1 MADFLESNLFRPT
14 APREPFFKK
23 PRRKKIKV
31 DEDTDAFDQEPPKD
45 SRPFAAI
52 GVASLAASQIL
63 DTHATKQ
70 KKVMVTNGLVRIP
83 GPPVTPTRRR
93 RNIPTNAS
101 QSGPSPSTKE
111 TRSPQ
116 RVALG
121 RSRSFRAKKGH
132 DYENVSLRRNSIVG
146 LQVLKILAEREAST
160 SGEGEVSSVCQVL
173 EQFNKMN
180 LVQDK
185 TKQTVSE
192 ENKRKVEASKTNQDN
207 TVSQTKSAP
216 AKDKNSDKDHEL
228 AQTSESSGEKPVT
241 AEGLPQ
247 KTEDA
252 CKKCANNKTS
262 PDTTQNGGE
271 DSDLQPCKKHRKDK
285 RKKLLRLL
293 RLLLGLSWK
302 RKPRKEDKQFLI
314 TEEVTQEEDSSRGT
328 VLKKP
333 KLSKKVSFRTK
344 HCIDDQAAGSR
355 GEPAFLVSK
364 KRRPRKKTM
373 RRASR
378 RMKKSLGRGCRYIG
392 HGLANMTSMIPEAS
406 YVGPITPYRDFDDD
420 YITGDY
426 I

>member
-31 DEDTDAFDQEPPKD
+31 DEDADAFDQEPPKD
-45 SRPFAAI
+45 SRPFTDI

-63 DTHATKQ
+63 DNHATKQ

-83 GPPVTPTRRR
+83 GPPVTLTRSRR

-101 QSGPSPSTKE
+101 QSGLSPSAKD

-116 RVALG
+116 RVTVG

-146 LQVLKILAEREAST
+146 LQVLKILAERESGAG
-160 SGEGEVSSVCQVL
+160 GEGEVSSVCQVL

-192 ENKRKVEASKTNQDN
+192 ENIRKVEPSKTSQDN
-207 TVSQTKSAP
+207 NVSQSKAVPVT
-216 AKDKNSDKDHEL
+216 DKNSERDRGPSQPLEPSGGKPL
-228 AQTSESSGEKPVT
+228 APEESLHKM
-241 AEGLPQ
+241 Q
-247 KTEDA
+247 DA

-262 PDTTQNGGE
+262 PETTQNGGE
-271 DSDLQPCKKHRKDK
+271 DSDLHPCKKHRQDK

-293 RLLLGLSWK
+293 RLLLGLNWK
-302 RKPRKEDKQFLI
+302 RKPRKDDKQFLI
-314 TEEVTQEEDSSRGT
+314 TEEVTQEDDSSRGT
-328 VLKKP
+328 APKKP

-355 GEPAFLVSK
+355 NEPSFLVSK
-364 KRRPRKKTM
+364 KRRPRKKVF
-373 RRASR
+373 AFFY
-378 RMKKSLGRGCRYIG
+378 LC
-392 HGLANMTSMIPEAS
+392 H
-406 YVGPITPYRDFDDD
+406 VPIH
-420 YITGDY
+420 I
-426 I
+426 

>member
-31 DEDTDAFDQEPPKD
+31 DEDADAFDQEAPKD
-45 SRPFAAI
+45 SRPFTNI

-101 QSGPSPSTKE
+101 QSGLSPSSKE

-116 RVALG
+116 RVAVG

-146 LQVLKILAEREAST
+146 LQVLKILAERESSN

-207 TVSQTKSAP
+207 SVSQNKSVLE
-216 AKDKNSDKDHEL
+216 KDKNSDKDHEP
-228 AQTSESSGEKPVT
+228 AQTSESSGEKPLT
-241 AEGLPQ
+241 SEAPPQ
-247 KTEDA
+247 KIEDA

-262 PDTTQNGGE
+262 PDTTQNE
-271 DSDLQPCKKHRKDK
+271 DSDLQPCKKHRQDK

-328 VLKKP
+328 VFKKP

-355 GEPAFLVSK
+355 GEPSFLVSK
-364 KRRPRKKTM
+364 KRRPRKKNM

-406 YVGPITPYRDFDDD
+406 YMGPITPYRDFDDD
-420 YITGDY
+420 YITSDY